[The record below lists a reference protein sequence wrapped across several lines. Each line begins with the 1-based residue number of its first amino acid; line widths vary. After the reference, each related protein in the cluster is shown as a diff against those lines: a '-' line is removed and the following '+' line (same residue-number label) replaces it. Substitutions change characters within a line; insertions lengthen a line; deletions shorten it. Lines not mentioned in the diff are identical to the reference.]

1 MTGRTSTILAA
12 ATLRIAVV
20 AIAVRPLL
28 PHHAATA
35 APGVHTTPTVPP
47 ANVHLVA
54 LAAANHAL
62 ACPTS
67 RPAARGIGCG
77 RLALSR
83 TQTTCATDNRC
94 TVELIGTL
102 RTTDRAV
109 PIALTVTLTGA
120 GQDWR
125 AVEVAS

>member
-1 MTGRTSTILAA
+1 MTGRTSAILALA
-12 ATLRIAVV
+12 ALCIAVV
-20 AIAVRPLL
+20 AVAVRPLL
-28 PHHAATA
+28 PHHAAPA
-35 APGVHTTPTVPP
+35 APGVHATPTVPP
-47 ANVHLVA
+47 ADVRLVA

-77 RLALSR
+77 RLGLSR
-83 TQTTCATDNRC
+83 IQTACTSDDRC

-102 RTTDRAV
+102 RTADQAV

-125 AVEVAS
+125 AIEVAS